1 MMQVN
6 MKGWIPHFIVNSF
19 AARAPGSWQANLS
32 DYYWNVYS
40 KEKNAKD
47 DNEATP
53 QVAQENT

>member
-1 MMQVN
+1 